1 VRQLL
6 KHGQV
11 ELSGL
16 EEWPRFPDVD
26 RLDPVAGQGVED
38 VDVSVA
44 VHLEMQKKTHIVI
57 HSKKTMSYGFLDFY
71 LKQESIKKNLQRQ
84 TKFGLDHGYYASKA
98 RS

>member
-1 VRQLL
+1 MKNYDHADFLNEQLTLVNVAEVGDVRQLL

-16 EEWPRFPDVD
+16 EERPRFPDVD

-44 VHLEMQKKTHIVI
+44 VHL
-57 HSKKTMSYGFLDFY
+57 
-71 LKQESIKKNLQRQ
+71 
-84 TKFGLDHGYYASKA
+84 
-98 RS
+98 

>member
-1 VRQLL
+1 MRQLL

-16 EEWPRFPDVD
+16 EERPRFPNVD

-44 VHLEMQKKTHIVI
+44 VHLEMQKNTYC
-57 HSKKTMSYGFLDFY
+57 HSFKENNVQLC
-71 LKQESIKKNLQRQ
+71 
-84 TKFGLDHGYYASKA
+84 ASMA
-98 RS
+98 F